1 MTNDW
6 ILSVLTDLQAF
17 AQSNDLDRLATHL
30 GETKLL
36 AAAELSQYADNPMG
50 VAKGHD
56 AEVGE
61 YYRAVGQS
69 SNA

>member
-6 ILSVLTDLQAF
+6 ILSVLTDLQVF
-17 AQSNDLDRLATHL
+17 AEANDMPQLAVQL

-36 AAAELSQYADNPMG
+36 AAAELSQNPENPTRAFNG
-50 VAKGHD
+50 YE

-61 YYRAVGQS
+61 YYRSIGPSAI
-69 SNA
+69 A

>member
-6 ILSVLTDLQAF
+6 ILSVLADLQVF
-17 AQSNDLDRLATHL
+17 AKTNDLEHLAVKL

-36 AAAELSQYADNPMG
+36 AAAELSQYSDNPMG
-50 VAKGHD
+50 AVKGYD

-61 YYRAVGQS
+61 YHRAVEQC